1 MEKNYA
7 KEVKE
12 TEDFFE
18 VLKLLKEGWLLN
30 QTASQGDRY
39 KFLMIRV

>member
-1 MEKNYA
+1 MWI
-7 KEVKE
+7 VKE
-12 TEDFFE
+12 LRETANVFE
-18 VLKLLKEGWLLN
+18 VLKLMKEGWLLN